1 MEPLAS
7 AVRSA
12 EVVVP
17 CCDLQATMD
26 FFLERLGFRLEVIFP
41 ADAPSTAVISG
52 HGVTLRL
59 VLSGNVPAPRLRLL
73 IDRSALPSGTTHELT
88 APNGMKIELAE
99 ANSAITVPEGKQEF
113 VISRLGGADAWG
125 TGRASMQ
132 YRDLIPSRLGMRS
145 DRKSTRLNSSH
156 MSISYAV
163 FCLKKKKRYLPQEPV
178 SLLHGQDERP

>member
-1 MEPLAS
+1 MVNGELLAHKASRVARLMEPLAS

-17 CCDLQATMD
+17 CSDLQATMD

-73 IDRSALPSGTTHELT
+73 IEILHCRQGQPT
-88 APNGMKIELAE
+88 
-99 ANSAITVPEGKQEF
+99 NSRHLMV
-113 VISRLGGADAWG
+113 
-125 TGRASMQ
+125 
-132 YRDLIPSRLGMRS
+132 
-145 DRKSTRLNSSH
+145 
-156 MSISYAV
+156 
-163 FCLKKKKRYLPQEPV
+163 
-178 SLLHGQDERP
+178 